1 MRIIKYPLM
10 RGKGSVAA
18 VPGADDVAGHD
29 PEVIHSARTQAG
41 DDRVDVLVTVARP
54 RLVGCSGSVV
64 GGSSILKVHG
74 RAQPVWINA
83 SVECG

>member
-1 MRIIKYPLM
+1 M
-10 RGKGSVAA
+10 RGKSSVAA
-18 VPGADDVAGHD
+18 VPGADDVAAHD

-54 RLVGCSGSVV
+54 RLVGCPGSVV

-83 SVECG
+83 SVESG